1 MALDK
6 RIKNA
11 GQLAKDAYKELAKIQ
26 KGDKPILKTGQDF
39 IDCHIGGILPSDV
52 IMLAAGSGVGKTKLL
67 YDTIDLMLSPDVNPK
82 AENIVSLEYSLEM
95 QYLNRIL
102 RDNSKQL
109 EKKKADIL
117 TQGFTESEKQ
127 VVERY
132 YKGLQDD
139 RRFVCEETITDKE
152 FFEMTRDFCES
163 HKDKHAIIVSLDH
176 LLLVLPENQK
186 LDRFES
192 ISNYINQL
200 RKMFKNV
207 YFILLSQFNRTYQSV
222 IADRN
227 NEMIPRTKMIYGS
240 SHFEF
245 LCSYIIGLVD
255 PFKSGVN
262 EFMKVNRERYDWLEE
277 YMTDE
282 DKKGKVSFDT
292 LGNHFYFCMKVR
304 ESDNIYKN
312 LFIRPMDLSE
322 EELEKMK
329 SQVEE
334 KPSEQFPPIPEF
346 EDPFKGVNP
355 IDTTKA
361 FEEDDK
367 PF

>member
-1 MALDK
+1 MSEEIQLDK

-11 GQLAKDAYKELAKIQ
+11 GDLAKEAYSELNKIQ
-26 KGDKPILKTGQDF
+26 KGEKPILKTGQDF

-67 YDTIDLMLSPDVNPK
+67 YDTLDLILDTKVNPNAK
-82 AENIVSLEYSLEM
+82 DIVSLEFSLEM
-95 QYLNRIL
+95 KYLNRIL
-102 RDNSKQL
+102 RDNSKKL
-109 EKKKADIL
+109 DKKKSKIL
-117 TQGFTESEKQ
+117 TEAFTKEEQ
-127 VVERY
+127 EVVKRY
-132 YKGLQDD
+132 YESLQDN
-139 RRFVCEETITDKE
+139 RRFVCEDTITDKE
-152 FFEMTRDFCES
+152 FFEMTKTFCE
-163 HKDKHAIIVSLDH
+163 KYADKHAIIVSLDH
-176 LLLVLPENQK
+176 LLLILPENK
-186 LDRFES
+186 ALDRFES

-222 IADRN
+222 IAEKN

-262 EFMKVNRERYDWLEE
+262 EFMKVNKQRYDWLEE
-277 YMTDE
+277 YMTEE
-282 DKKGKVSFDT
+282 DTKGKVSFNT

-322 EELEKMK
+322 EELDRMK
-329 SQVEE
+329 SGVDDSSLPPPQPVFTEE
-334 KPSEQFPPIPEF
+334 NLYKDLPQLTEKD
-346 EDPFKGVNP
+346 DPF
-355 IDTTKA
+355 
-361 FEEDDK
+361 
-367 PF
+367 